1 MTPLDLPGLIVIAG
15 RTLGLDTPELFG
27 LLDLP
32 AAEQAIAEADPAAS
46 RGDLAAGAAALLSA
60 LLRHHPWDRGN
71 DEVAVAAMTMFLAI
85 NDWQADLD
93 PPEAA
98 CAIIA
103 ATASGSL
110 PTADLAAWL
119 APRLTPGELADHE
132 PRADQEPRA
141 KEVPMQNW
149 LPGRGRASRKRAGRG
164 STARELFPRFTP
176 QARSAIVAAQ
186 SEARL
191 LQHNYIGTEHL
202 LLGLLDDG
210 ETLAMRA
217 LQASGISQQAAR
229 EKILAIIGHGQEEPA
244 GHIPFTP
251 RSKKVLELSLRE
263 ATAQDQIYI
272 GTEHVL
278 LALLREG
285 RGLACQVLHELGA
298 DTPGLRHQIQVLSG
312 HRQVPDVV
320 TVPPPGIHDY
330 DVRIAQARQDK
341 DAAIDAGE
349 HERAAAARGSEKEL
363 LAERDRLIADW
374 VAGVDVA
381 NLGRELDRLRDEV
394 RRLQELLLQHGIE
407 PQEPGQQTA

>member
-1 MTPLDLPGLIVIAG
+1 M
-15 RTLGLDTPELFG
+15 
-27 LLDLP
+27 
-32 AAEQAIAEADPAAS
+32 
-46 RGDLAAGAAALLSA
+46 
-60 LLRHHPWDRGN
+60 
-71 DEVAVAAMTMFLAI
+71 
-85 NDWQADLD
+85 
-93 PPEAA
+93 
-98 CAIIA
+98 
-103 ATASGSL
+103 
-110 PTADLAAWL
+110 
-119 APRLTPGELADHE
+119 
-132 PRADQEPRA
+132 
-141 KEVPMQNW
+141 
-149 LPGRGRASRKRAGRG
+149 
-164 STARELFPRFTP
+164 
-176 QARSAIVAAQ
+176 AAQ

-229 EKILAIIGHGQEEPA
+229 EKILAIIGHGQEEAAAGA

-285 RGLACQVLHELGA
+285 RGLACQVLHELGADTPGLRHQIQVLSGHRQVPDVVTVPPPGITSTTA

-394 RRLQELLLQHGIE
+394 R
-407 PQEPGQQTA
+407 PAPGTAAAARHRTPGTRPANGRRDRRPSSGRALPHAAHPHAAHPCPASYSSVLGVLVMAVSRARILARSWGTVSCRFPAPAIWSNSSPST